1 MPGLHPQ
8 PTRAVKGSSP
18 PRRPRPGGSARARG
32 LRSRRMAARESRRGQ
47 VLLEFAFVS
56 LAFYFLL
63 AGTLELGRAL
73 HASQALQNATRV
85 LGRELSVTPMPA
97 TISFDVALGLSPP
110 TTLAELEAAER
121 VRETV
126 FDAGLLAL
134 DVSGLSGSA
143 YDDRLATLPVVNRML
158 VPLMIRESIAIGGGP
173 ELDVLRYPGAL
184 FSNPNFDPL
193 DARPGELGYLVRI
206 PRVLARDDDG
216 HETIEWVDVVSE
228 VRHSSGDGPFS
239 ILSTA
244 PLRGTVAVRMLY
256 PFQAATLSAYR
267 TDAEGQ
273 NDPVLADDGAV
284 TVAGAEGAP
293 VGFESSTVPG
303 YSGTY
308 GLGSQQALTRT
319 VRPFRRLLSAQS
331 ISRREVFQ

>member
-1 MPGLHPQ
+1 M
-8 PTRAVKGSSP
+8 T
-18 PRRPRPGGSARARG
+18 
-32 LRSRRMAARESRRGQ
+32 AREGRHGQ

-97 TISFDVALGLSPP
+97 TISFEVALGLTPP
-110 TTLAELEAAER
+110 TTLAESEAADR
-121 VRETV
+121 VRQTV

-134 DVSGLSGSA
+134 DVSGLSGAA

-158 VPLMIRESIAIGGGP
+158 VPLMIRESISIGGGA

-184 FSNPNFDPL
+184 FVNPNFDATNP
-193 DARPGELGYLVRI
+193 RPGELGYVVRI
-206 PRVLARDDDG
+206 PRVIARDDDG
-216 HETIEWVDVVSE
+216 HETIEFVDVVSE
-228 VRHSSGDGPFS
+228 IRHSSGDGPFS
-239 ILSTA
+239 VQSTA
-244 PLRGTVAVRMLY
+244 PLRGTVAVRMYY

-267 TDAEGQ
+267 PSADGQ

-284 TVAGAEGAP
+284 TLAGGLQAP
-293 VGFESSTVPG
+293 VGFESSTVNS
-303 YSGTY
+303 YSGAY
-308 GLGSQQALTRT
+308 GLGSQQALTQT